1 MDVVAIAEVVSTMD
15 RITLELLVMI
25 FVFSPVGK
33 EERSCSANMHS
44 LSN

>member
-25 FVFSPVGK
+25 FVFSPCWKRGTFLFSK
-33 EERSCSANMHS
+33 YALLE
-44 LSN
+44 